1 VSRPRVLYLAAAAA
15 VAFAAAGCT
24 IPAAGCDLSIVAG
37 TLEDGGA
44 GDPALEVI
52 VGPGEVDTTGVSIE
66 ADADGNAAVTISLL
80 PAAADR
86 LAAHTAAHVGEAMSI
101 VIDGTVVATPIINE
115 AIQDGVVQI
124 SGAADDPAF
133 ADRFRACLPT
143 RIGA

>member
-1 VSRPRVLYLAAAAA
+1 VVI
-15 VAFAAAGCT
+15 AFAAAACT

-37 TLEDGGA
+37 TLEDGNA

-66 ADADGNAAVTISLL
+66 PDAEGNAAITISLL

-124 SGAADDPAF
+124 SAAADDPAF
-133 ADRFRACLPT
+133 ADRFRGCLPT
-143 RIGA
+143 RIGP